1 MNIYLIRH
9 GKLNWEDGIKKC
21 IGITDIDLSQ
31 EGIQKAK
38 SNGVFLKDKNI
49 KKIYTS
55 DLSRCKKSAE
65 IMSDCL
71 NIPYFIDRDLREIDM
86 GIWENKS
93 FSEIKKLYPLEYE
106 ERGNNIATFDKHGGE
121 SFEKCVERAKNALN
135 RLVIKNENDNI
146 ALVTHSGII
155 KCLIAYIDKI
165 PLNDILSIKQ
175 DYGAINVVS
184 FEDKKFE
191 ILQKN
196 I

>member
-9 GKLNWEDGIKKC
+9 GKLNWKDHKKKC
-21 IGITDIDLSQ
+21 IGITDVELSQ
-31 EGIQKAK
+31 EGIEKARE
-38 SNGVFLKDKNI
+38 NGVFLKDKNI

-65 IMSDCL
+65 IISNYL

-106 ERGNNIATFDKHGGE
+106 ERGNNIASFDKHGGE
-121 SFEKCVERAKNALN
+121 SFEKCFERAEKALN
-135 RLVIKNENDNI
+135 KLAKENKDENI
-146 ALVTHSGII
+146 VLLTHSGII

-175 DYGAINVVS
+175 EYGAINVIS
-184 FEDKKFE
+184 FENNKFR
-191 ILQKN
+191 ILQRN